1 MLKQNVIDAVAAGL
15 FHIYCVRHVD
25 QALELLMGQTAGILN
40 DEGDYPENTINF
52 KVVARLKEISDMTS
66 DDDDEEDGNE

>member
-1 MLKQNVIDAVAAGL
+1 
-15 FHIYCVRHVD
+15 VRHVD
-25 QALELLMGQTAGILN
+25 EALELLMGQTAGSLN
-40 DEGDYPENTINF
+40 DEGDYPEDTINF